1 MNGVAEV
8 TSRAAQTAARTA
20 CAPLEPPV
28 VINPLEFQRWDTQLA
43 NLPGASFFH
52 GTAWPRVLRETY
64 GHEPVYFCRFS
75 GGELKQL
82 LPVMEVSSAC
92 TGRRGVSLPFADF
105 CAPLN
110 SSDEDLSA
118 LYAFAVEHGRR
129 RNWRHLETRGDFGQ
143 WRGASPSVAFF
154 GHALAL
160 EGGEAALFKGLDGA
174 MRRGIR
180 KAEQSGVKVE
190 FGSTLESVRIFYALH
205 CRTRRRHGLP
215 PQPVE
220 FFENIARHA
229 LEPGHGFVAIARHEQ
244 QPVAAAVF
252 FHEGHAAL
260 YKYGAS
266 DEAAQHLRPNNFLMW
281 EAIRR
286 CAAGGFAELHF
297 GRTSLYNDGLRHFKL
312 GFGAVEEPVE
322 YAKYDF
328 RRDGF
333 VSDVDRSEGL
343 MNMVF
348 RCLPQPLLV
357 QAGRML
363 YRHLQ

>member
-1 MNGVAEV
+1 MNGVIEA
-8 TSRAAQTAARTA
+8 TSRTEQNAVRPA

-28 VINPLEFQRWDTQLA
+28 VVNPLEYSKWASQLA
-43 NLPGASFFH
+43 NHPAASFFH
-52 GTAWPRVLRETY
+52 GTAWPQVLWKTY

-75 GGELKQL
+75 GGQLKQL
-82 LPVMEVSSAC
+82 LPVMEVSSPC

-105 CAPLN
+105 CSPLN
-110 SSDEDLSA
+110 SSEEDLSA

-129 RNWRHLETRGDFGQ
+129 RNWRHLETRGSFGQ
-143 WRGASPSVAFF
+143 WRGAAPSVAFF
-154 GHALAL
+154 GHVLSL
-160 EGGEAALFKGLDGA
+160 EGGEEALFKGLDGA

-180 KAEQSGVKVE
+180 KAEQSGVQVE
-190 FGSTLESVRIFYALH
+190 FGNTLEAIRIFYTLH
-205 CRTRRRHGLP
+205 CRTRRRHGVP
-215 PQPVE
+215 PQPIE

-244 QPVAAAVF
+244 RPLAAAVF
-252 FHEGHAAL
+252 FHEGRSAL

-266 DEAAQHLRPNNFLMW
+266 DEEAQHLRPNNLMMW
-281 EAIRR
+281 EAIKR
-286 CAAGGFAELHF
+286 CATGGFAELHF

-312 GFGAVEEPVE
+312 GFGAVEEPIE
-322 YAKYDF
+322 YAKYEF
-328 RRDGF
+328 SRDGF

-343 MNMVF
+343 LNRVF

-357 QAGRML
+357 QAGRLL